1 VRSQRE
7 CQDAFEQLGLPAKFH
22 QPIASEVV
30 PSGCFFYDSEVTGSS
45 MGGFSRFVWEGGHWN
60 TNLDSGWDPTEAA
73 RSYYPG
79 ARPLCRTAF
88 GGNTLSLEGTALPA
102 VPPSPALPGPSARHV
117 ISGVVLVAS
126 VAAVL
131 YAVRY
136 KVHRAMTLHRATK
149 HTPLG
154 EASVSNGT
162 SVELNSSP
170 DTSSPDTSNAVP
182 SSIELASQ
190 ATPQEASTS
199 SSGAVR
205 NRAVP
210 DLRDEEIHLQEI
222 IGEGGCA
229 TVRRARWQGT
239 MVAVKVLK
247 TRFEAKD
254 VYNEA
259 NLLAHLRH
267 PCICALLGACEL
279 DVGLCLVL
287 EYLEGGTLA
296 QFLYPESSATCPT
309 PYAAMVGASA
319 PKGCLRRLQWS
330 LDVADGLRYLHS
342 RDVVHKDIKCSN
354 VLLDATHTHAK
365 VSDFGLSRSSE
376 PVASMGSEEQS
387 TTTSPPDSSLS
398 ACLRAES
405 DSQYLPVP
413 ISRLS
418 SMGSLRYLAPFTAPS
433 DERHSSAVRF
443 ARDTC
448 TSAGT

>member
-1 VRSQRE
+1 VYKDNIPPKIIKRIRQEYMTNEEFTPERIAKASSACEGLCRWVQAMDIYDRVAKVVAPKKEMLAVAEGEYETAMVGLRAKQAELKEVLDKLKMSQDKLAELTEKKEALTAQYEDCNNKLERAEKLMAGLGGEKVRWGEIS
-7 CQDAFEQLGLPAKFH
+7 ASLGPKYTNLLGDVLLCSGV
-22 QPIASEVV
+22 IAYLGPFTIPYRKEVV
-30 PSGCFFYDSEVTGSS
+30 EEWQKGC
-45 MGGFSRFVWEGGHWN
+45 
-60 TNLDSGWDPTEAA
+60 
-73 RSYYPG
+73 
-79 ARPLCRTAF
+79 
-88 GGNTLSLEGTALPA
+88 
-102 VPPSPALPGPSARHV
+102 
-117 ISGVVLVAS
+117 
-126 VAAVL
+126 
-131 YAVRY
+131 
-136 KVHRAMTLHRATK
+136 
-149 HTPLG
+149 
-154 EASVSNGT
+154 
-162 SVELNSSP
+162 VEKRI
-170 DTSSPDTSNAVP
+170 P
-182 SSIELASQ
+182 SSEGLF
-190 ATPQEASTS
+190 
-199 SSGAVR
+199 
-205 NRAVP
+205 
-210 DLRDEEIHLQEI
+210 DLQEI

-387 TTTSPPDSSLS
+387 TTTSSPDSSLS